1 MASSNSAS
9 WMGNSGRK
17 YMANSRM
24 MNNNS
29 PIEPTVMQYHCGIPI
44 ALKTDGTSSNQDIRF
59 YSCPNTWGGRGGC
72 GLFVWADNKNDQVV
86 IIDFLRKMKVDNEKL
101 LKELH
106 AMKEEVGK
114 TVTIAKMMVKEKK
127 MFNGMLLIIVVLA
140 IVVVSILWK

>member
-17 YMANSRM
+17 YMATSRL

-29 PIEPTVMQYHCGIPI
+29 PIEPTVMQCHCGIPI
-44 ALKTDGTSSNQDIRF
+44 ALKTAGTSGNEGRRF

-72 GLFVWADNKNDQVV
+72 GLFVWADNENDQVV
-86 IIDFLRKMKVDNEKL
+86 IIDLLRNMKVDNEKL
-101 LKELH
+101 MKELH
-106 AMKEEVGK
+106 SMKEEVGE
-114 TVTIAKMMVKEKK
+114 TMTIAKMLVKEKK
-127 MFNGMLLIIVVLA
+127 MFNGMLLIIIVLA